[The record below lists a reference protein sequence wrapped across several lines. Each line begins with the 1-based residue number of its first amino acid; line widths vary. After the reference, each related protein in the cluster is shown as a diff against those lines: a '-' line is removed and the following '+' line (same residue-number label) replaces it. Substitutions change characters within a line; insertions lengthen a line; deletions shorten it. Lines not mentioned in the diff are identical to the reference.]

1 LKVTIDLILYASLPK
16 FVPGSLAGISIPVQ
30 APDQTTVGVVLSQA
44 GIPDD
49 MRLILLVNGL
59 SATRDQELREGD
71 RLAVFPTIA
80 GG

>member
-1 LKVTIDLILYASLPK
+1 MTIDLILYASLPK
-16 FVPGSLAGISIPVQ
+16 FVPGSVAGIPITVQ

-59 SATRDQELREGD
+59 SATRDQELREND

>member
-1 LKVTIDLILYASLPK
+1 LKVTIDLILYASLPR
-16 FVPGSLAGISIPVQ
+16 FVPGSIAGIPIPLQ
-30 APDQTTVGVVLSQA
+30 LPDQTTIGVVLSQA

-59 SATRDQELREGD
+59 SATRDQDLHEDD

>member
-1 LKVTIDLILYASLPK
+1 MTIDLILYASLPR
-16 FVPGSLAGISIPVQ
+16 FVPGSIAGIPIPLQ
-30 APDQTTVGVVLSQA
+30 LPDQTTIGVVLSQA

-59 SATRDQELREGD
+59 SATRDQDLHEDD

>member
-1 LKVTIDLILYASLPK
+1 VTIDLILYASLPR
-16 FVPGSLAGISIPVQ
+16 FVPGSIAGIPIPLQ
-30 APDQTTVGVVLSQA
+30 LPDQTTIGVVLSQA

-59 SATRDQELREGD
+59 SATRDQDLHEDD

>member
-1 LKVTIDLILYASLPK
+1 MKVTIDLILYASLPK
-16 FVPGSLAGISIPVQ
+16 FVPGSIAGIPIPVQ
-30 APDQTTVGVVLSQA
+30 VPDQTTVGVVLSQA

-59 SATRDQELREGD
+59 SATRDQDLHEDD

>member
-1 LKVTIDLILYASLPK
+1 MTIDLILYASLTK
-16 FVPGSLAGISIPVQ
+16 FVPGSTAGIPISLQ
-30 APDQTTVGVVLSQA
+30 LADQTTIGVVLSQA
-44 GIPDD
+44 GIPND

-59 SATRDQELREGD
+59 SATRDQDLHEAD